1 MARPGISPEQIL
13 QTIQQLEST
22 GTEATVTAIR
32 DRLGTGSFTTISQVL
47 QSWRHERA
55 RTSRPPV
62 PELPDSVAGLFRQ
75 LWAESWRAADA
86 IGAIEREAAAQ
97 DRAAH
102 EAEAQEMQNEIGRL
116 EQSLSSLRAETD
128 KLAEDHAETDRALQ
142 ASRIEH
148 AQAAGSVSLLQ
159 DEITQLRA
167 SQHHVMETGQKASA
181 ELAVWIERATRAET
195 RLEEIQ
201 KRFSKAKS

>member
-22 GTEATVTAIR
+22 GIEATVTAIR

-55 RTSRPPV
+55 RISRPPV

-102 EAEAQEMQNEIGRL
+102 EAEAQDMQNEIGRL
-116 EQSLSSLRAETD
+116 ERERQKVGGRAVEQREIGLTMPRFIRSQNPIYGRLAKADLDSDGSSGSALR
-128 KLAEDHAETDRALQ
+128 
-142 ASRIEH
+142 
-148 AQAAGSVSLLQ
+148 G
-159 DEITQLRA
+159 
-167 SQHHVMETGQKASA
+167 
-181 ELAVWIERATRAET
+181 
-195 RLEEIQ
+195 
-201 KRFSKAKS
+201 